1 MAKSAKTTA
10 KPAVAKAA
18 DPLNVNARLYAQL
31 GKMLDQLEEEDSTIT
46 LRERIAAL
54 IAVGRLQVIFKGLR
68 SEDRGAYNVGT
79 TVNRY
84 SNVFA
89 KNASRGRAP
98 NRGGAAA
105 AVVQFDRHDDED
117 DDI

>member
-1 MAKSAKTTA
+1 MAKTAKKAA
-10 KPAVAKAA
+10 KPAPAQAV
-18 DPLNVNARLYAQL
+18 DPLNINARLYAQL
-31 GKMLDQLEEEDSTIT
+31 GKMLDQLEAGDSMIT

-68 SEDRGAYNVGT
+68 SKDPESHSVGT
-79 TVNRY
+79 TVSRY

-89 KNASRGRAP
+89 KNAARGRETSRGT
-98 NRGGAAA
+98 A